1 MTESADSRPTPSSVN
16 SHPLPGGSGR
26 PTVAVIG
33 GGYAGTAVAK
43 GLDDV
48 ADVVLVEPKEAFFHN
63 VAALRALVAPEWLPR
78 ILLPYDDLLANGRVV
93 RDRAARVEPH
103 RVTLASGEELAA
115 DYIVLATGS
124 SYPFPAKLDSDDTA
138 EIHERHASAHAGL
151 AEADR
156 VLLLGAGPVGIELAG
171 EIKAVWPAKDVIL
184 VDQADDILAGP
195 FDPRLR
201 VELRRQLAELGV
213 ELLLGS
219 KLRGEPAPPPGVNE
233 PFTVVTEAGV
243 ELSAD
248 LWFRT
253 YGVVPITDYLSDEL
267 AAARTAAGDLEV
279 TPELRLAG
287 QDSVFA
293 LGDVANADRKMAG
306 ALRTQV
312 PVVVGNITALIEGE
326 GELATHEQAPTAIA
340 VPLGPEGGAGQM
352 PGADEISGPEEIAA
366 IKGRDMIIGPYAEV
380 LGVKEPAAH

>member
-1 MTESADSRPTPSSVN
+1 MTETD
-16 SHPLPGGSGR
+16 R

-48 ADVVLVEPKEAFFHN
+48 ADVTLVEPREAFFHN
-63 VAALRALVAPEWLPR
+63 IAALRALVVPEWLPR
-78 ILLPYDDLLANGRVV
+78 ILLPFDDLLANGRVI
-93 RDRAARVEPH
+93 RDRAVRVEPH
-103 RVTLASGEELAA
+103 RVTLASGEDLAA

-151 AEADR
+151 ADADR

-171 EIKAVWPAKDVIL
+171 EIKAVWPEKDVTL

-201 VELRRQLAELGV
+201 TELRRQLDELGV
-213 ELLLGS
+213 ELHLGS
-219 KLRGEPAPPPGVNE
+219 RLRAEPAPPPGVNE
-233 PFTVVTEAGV
+233 PFTVVTEAGD

-253 YGVVPITDYLSDEL
+253 FGVAPITDYLSDEL

-279 TPELRLAG
+279 TPEMRLPG
-287 QDSVFA
+287 QDAVFA
-293 LGDVANADRKMAG
+293 LGDVASADRKMAA
-306 ALRTQV
+306 ALRTQA
-312 PVVVGNITALIEGE
+312 PVVVGNIRALIEGS
-326 GELATHEQAPTAIA
+326 GDLATHDAGPPGIF

-352 PGADEISGPEEIAA
+352 PGSDEISGPEEVSAL
-366 IKGRDMIIGPYAEV
+366 KGSHMGVEAYAEV
-380 LGVKEPAAH
+380 LGIKERVPS